1 MAIRTPASRSGG
13 TRIDKPMKIQSSKT
27 TGMKA
32 DTGRSRELTRQRY
45 RPKHVHMLFVGE
57 APPASGLF
65 FYDANSGLYRAIRN
79 TFLQT
84 LPVLRDRDFLKCFQR
99 LGCYLVDLCGKPV
112 DRLDKDLRR
121 GICSHAEPRLI
132 ETIRTLKPK
141 LIISVVRSIQNNVS
155 RACEQAG
162 FCGEH
167 TNLPYPGRWVR
178 HRAEF
183 EKALAPILQREVGRI
198 RSC

>member
-1 MAIRTPASRSGG
+1 MAIRTPESRRDG

-45 RPKHVHMLFVGE
+45 RPEHVHMLFVGE

-65 FYDANSGLYRAIRN
+65 FYDANSGLYRAIRD
-79 TFLQT
+79 TFLQA
-84 LPVLRDRDFLKCFQR
+84 LPALREGDFLRCFQR
-99 LGCYLVDLCGKPV
+99 LGCYLVDLCGEPV

-121 GICSHAEPRLI
+121 GICSDGESRLA

-162 FCGEH
+162 FGGQH
-167 TNLPYPGRWVR
+167 INLPYPGRWVR

-183 EKALAPILQREVGRI
+183 ENALAPILQREFGAC